1 MIADDF
7 KPRILLVAKFC
18 GDTKFHSFE
27 KAGVKNKRKKKKTK
41 QNNQTKNQTKTK
53 HLFPSAT
60 NMVFASLFLIIIV
73 FKNQADS
80 LKKTMGDGSS

>member
-1 MIADDF
+1 MTLNHVF
-7 KPRILLVAKFC
+7 YLLPSFVETLSSIPLRKQVWK
-18 GDTKFHSFE
+18 TK
-27 KAGVKNKRKKKKTK
+27 GKKKKTK